1 MTAFFM
7 RSPCE
12 DTDTDTYGEM
22 PRVTEARISD
32 VAASQGMLWL
42 TNNHQKLEEAR
53 KGSSLEPLK
62 GVRPCGQLDW
72 GLLASRAVGE

>member
-1 MTAFFM
+1 MIAFFM

-22 PRVTEARISD
+22 PRMTEARISD

-53 KGSSLEPLK
+53 KSLWKEHGTADPL
-62 GVRPCGQLDW
+62 VLDFKPTE
-72 GLLASRAVGE
+72 L